1 MKIKESE
8 ADRLALKLDTD
19 STGDLKFSF
28 ENYILFSAFRRILII
43 LRKI

>member
-19 STGDLKFSF
+19 STGDLKILVLKK
-28 ENYILFSAFRRILII
+28 YIFCFP
-43 LRKI
+43 